1 MSYMYALPGMP
12 IIRSEDV
19 AIRNST
25 LISKLASID
34 KVYLSTRGSKPICNG
49 SSRCIPATGGPAT
62 YSQVLE
68 TLMKIIAIVTAV
80 VSLSV

>member
-25 LISKLASID
+25 IISKPASND
-34 KVYLSTRGSKPICNG
+34 KIYQREVVNPYVTV
-49 SSRCIPATGGPAT
+49 A
-62 YSQVLE
+62 
-68 TLMKIIAIVTAV
+68 AIV
-80 VSLSV
+80 S